1 MSFLKIVD
9 IVANAGRNRLGGPT
23 SLAGNR
29 KYDKDTHRFPIDVG
43 SFDKGHYL
51 LININTQKRTQFK
64 SNLSGDDPTVIAN
77 LKDLQKRRGA
87 TNIGQTKTAVGGT
100 AIAAGITQSVVQ
112 FGQAGASFASSTA
125 TQFGIPTSISGIAG
139 SIGGSAVQQ
148 ATQNTLG
155 ATGDFVGGFSKE
167 ILNSIGSLDGGFL
180 RTIQRSTDTIAIYM
194 PDTLSFSY
202 AQGYSNPSLSSDML
216 MKGAAAAS
224 SVLDSP
230 SEGGGNIANILT
242 RTALGAFGETGR
254 ALFAAGAGLVQN
266 PMIEVIY
273 SSPALRKFQFS
284 FMFYPRS
291 EAEAL
296 QVQKII
302 EKLRFHQ
309 APEIKSSSGGFF
321 LVPPSE
327 FDIKFMYNGYENP
340 NIDKVSTCVLENIN
354 VNYVGGPGGFS
365 AYEVQGENVPRLGK
379 TGMPLAIAMSLSFM
393 ETQIITKEYYRGNSS
408 EILSDLENYLNV
420 FGG

>member
-9 IVANAGRNRLGGPT
+9 IVANAGRNRVGGPT
-23 SLAGNR
+23 SLSGNR

-51 LININTQKRTQFK
+51 LININTQRRSQFK

-87 TNIGQTKTAVGGT
+87 TNFGQSLTQVGSTGLSQGVVQIGQ
-100 AIAAGITQSVVQ
+100 
-112 FGQAGASFASSTA
+112 QAGGVIASAASTA
-125 TQFGIPTSISGIAG
+125 ATSLTNIAG
-139 SIGGSAVQQ
+139 SIGGSGVQQ

-167 ILNSIGSLDGGFL
+167 VLNSIGSLDGGFL

-202 AQGYSNPSLSSDML
+202 AQGYSNPSLSSNML

-242 RTALGAFGETGR
+242 RTALGAFGDTGR

-291 EAEAL
+291 EVEAI

-340 NIDKVSTCVLENIN
+340 NIDKISTCVLENIN
-354 VNYVGGPGGFS
+354 VNYVGGPGGFA

-393 ETQIITKEYYRGNSS
+393 ETQIVTKEYYRGNSS
-408 EILSDLENYLNV
+408 EDPIGELLNQLRL
-420 FGG
+420 

>member
-1 MSFLKIVD
+1 
-9 IVANAGRNRLGGPT
+9 
-23 SLAGNR
+23 
-29 KYDKDTHRFPIDVG
+29 
-43 SFDKGHYL
+43 
-51 LININTQKRTQFK
+51 
-64 SNLSGDDPTVIAN
+64 
-77 LKDLQKRRGA
+77 
-87 TNIGQTKTAVGGT
+87 
-100 AIAAGITQSVVQ
+100 
-112 FGQAGASFASSTA
+112 
-125 TQFGIPTSISGIAG
+125 
-139 SIGGSAVQQ
+139 
-148 ATQNTLG
+148 
-155 ATGDFVGGFSKE
+155 
-167 ILNSIGSLDGGFL
+167 LNSIGSLDGGFL
-180 RTIQRSTDTIAIYM
+180 RTIRRSTDTIAIYM

-202 AQGYSNPSLSSDML
+202 EQKYSNPSLSSDML

-254 ALFAAGAGLVQN
+254 ALFSAGAGLVQN

-340 NIDKVSTCVLENIN
+340 NIDKISTCVLENIN

-393 ETQIITKEYYRGNSS
+393 ETQIITKEYYRGRLP
-408 EILSDLENYLNV
+408 EFALQSDVERYLNV